1 MSNGFAS
8 NLEKYLYDC
17 DANCEHPEVKKI
29 LTNYFSSYTGG
40 NFETYGYNDPFAIN
54 SDDLIAVTMLSME
67 IKQKTKSGISPQAI
81 LKIEENSE
89 KISSLLMKLQVPE
102 NSISPIDSSLDQISK
117 HDAERLLTSVDSIA
131 DQLNQIILPLL
142 SDNVSPNKKWV
153 AASKLISRKRPSLIP
168 IRDQKVVRRLTKGN
182 TQTSENYLTEW
193 WGQWYHTLASS
204 EFSIRDRLTDIQNEY
219 SSGKPKP
226 TFTPSLIRIA
236 DVLVWNGC
244 DCNTRRIRNDFR

>member
-17 DANCEHPEVKKI
+17 DATCEHTDVKTI
-29 LTNYFSSYTGG
+29 LKNYFNSYTGG
-40 NFETYGYNDPFAIN
+40 NFETYGDNDPLAIN
-54 SDDLIAVTMLSME
+54 SDDFIAVTMLSME
-67 IKQKTKSGISPQAI
+67 VKQKTKSGISPQAI

-89 KISSLLMKLQVPE
+89 EISSLLTKLQVPE

-131 DQLNQIILPLL
+131 NQLNQMILPLL
-142 SDNVSPNKKWV
+142 SDNMSPNKKWV

-168 IRDQKVVRRLTKGN
+168 IRDQKVVRRLTKGSA
-182 TQTSENYLTEW
+182 QTPENYLTEW
-193 WGQWYHTLASS
+193 WSHWYHTLTSS

-219 SSGKPKP
+219 SSSKPKP

-244 DCNTRRIRNDFR
+244 DCNTRRIRNGLR